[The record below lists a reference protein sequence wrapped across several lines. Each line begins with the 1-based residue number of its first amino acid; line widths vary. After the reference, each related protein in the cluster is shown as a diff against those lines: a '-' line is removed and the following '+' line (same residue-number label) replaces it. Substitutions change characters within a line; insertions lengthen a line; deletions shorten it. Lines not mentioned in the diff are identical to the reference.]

1 MLTENEESQKS
12 DVAKREEEVL
22 TFWRE
27 NQIFEKSL
35 TKDSPN
41 GEFVFYDGPPF
52 ATGLPHYGHLLAG
65 TMKDVVPRFKTMKGF
80 HVRRRWG
87 WDCHGLPVE
96 NLVEKELGLKNK
108 KDIEDFGIDSFNE
121 KARESVL
128 RYADEWKRIVPRM
141 GRFVDMEDDYRTM
154 DSTYTETVWWVF
166 KTLYD
171 RGLIYEGYKSMH
183 ICPRCET
190 TLSNFE
196 VTQGYKDVT
205 DISVTVKFELVDEP
219 GTYLLAWT
227 TTPWTLPGNVA
238 LAINK
243 EIVYCQ
249 VKSQRPKAKDEAQN
263 RGEEEEV
270 LIVAKDRLAEVFKN
284 TEYRLEKEF
293 LGADLISKKYKPV
306 FDNYKDLPLKD
317 VKGKDIAGVAKVW
330 QIVEADFVT
339 TESGTGIVHIAP
351 AFGEDDYQLA
361 LKEGLPFIQ
370 HVNMSG
376 EFKSEMGELAGQK
389 VKPIESPQVADIEII
404 KLLATRNLL
413 FSKEKITHAYP
424 HCWRCATPL
433 LNYAASSW
441 FVKVTDLKDKL
452 LEANQ
457 GIGWVPAH
465 FREGRFGKWLSGAR
479 DWVISRSRFW
489 GAPLPVWRCEVCNQ
503 TEVVGSL
510 ADLIKLQQGR
520 NNTFTFMRHGQAESN
535 LRDAISID
543 PNGPNR
549 LTEQGKEEVR
559 LSAQKLKEKKMD
571 MIVSSDF
578 VRTKETAELLAE
590 ELGLSED
597 EVVFDERLREL
608 NTGNFLGKTWAE
620 YDSQVGPLRKRFE
633 RQPEKGGEN
642 YNMVRRRMM
651 ALVYELNEKY
661 QNKNFLIVS
670 HGLPLFLATATM
682 RHLSLAEMEKEKGFA
697 TGEVREVP
705 FLSVPHNKNFELDF
719 HRPYIDDFALSCAC
733 GGNLRRIPDV
743 FDCWFESGAMPYGQ
757 DHYPFETS
765 RIEPQTGKGF
775 PADFIAEG
783 QDQTR
788 GWFYSLLVLGIGL
801 FGKSPYRQ
809 VIANGMVLA
818 EDGQK
823 MSKKLKN
830 YPDPMVVVDR
840 YGADALR
847 FYLMSSPAVR
857 AEDLNFSEKGIAET
871 YRKNIARLLNV
882 LSFFETYAEELPTK
896 EFNSRQLVNVLDR
909 WIMSRLGGTIVE
921 VERVLDN
928 YEIDRASRPIEE
940 FIEDLSVWYLRR
952 SRDRFKSDDKGDREE
967 AIATTYHVLKETAK
981 LLAPICP
988 FVAEEI
994 YLKLKKASESESVHL
1009 AKWPNEE
1016 NNLVYIET
1024 PIGEEMAAVRQ
1035 IVSLALEF
1043 RQAAGLKVRQPL
1055 RELRVKS
1062 QYLALRPEYHNLIL
1076 EELNVKK
1083 LVFDPKLS
1091 DEVWL
1096 DTEMDDGLKQEGESR
1111 EFIRNL
1117 QEYRKSLGLTP
1128 SDKIVLCV
1136 EAPDEGREM
1145 LRRFEKEVIKAA
1157 GLKRLDYGIVKE
1169 GWEILVN
1176 GKTFKV
1182 KIGEDD

>member
-22 TFWRE
+22 AFWRE

-35 TKDSPN
+35 TKDSPK

-65 TMKDVVPRFKTMKGF
+65 TMKDVIPRFKTMKGF

-108 KDIEDFGIDSFNE
+108 KDIEDFGIDGFNE

-205 DISVTVKFELVDEP
+205 DISATVKFELVDEP
-219 GTYLLAWT
+219 GIYLLAWT

-238 LAINK
+238 LAVSK

-263 RGEEEEV
+263 RGEGEGV
-270 LIVAKDRLAEVFKN
+270 LIVAKDRLAEVFKDA
-284 TEYRLEKEF
+284 EYKLEKEF
-293 LGADLISKKYKPV
+293 LGADLIGKKYKPV

-389 VKPIESPQVADIEII
+389 VKPIENSQATDIEII

-441 FVKVTDLKDKL
+441 FVKVTDLKEKL

-479 DWVISRSRFW
+479 DWAISRSRFW

-510 ADLIKLQQGR
+510 ADLIKLQQDR

-559 LSAQKLKEKKMD
+559 LSAQKLKEKKID

-697 TGEVREVP
+697 TGEVRE
-705 FLSVPHNKNFELDF
+705 
-719 HRPYIDDFALSCAC
+719 
-733 GGNLRRIPDV
+733 
-743 FDCWFESGAMPYGQ
+743 
-757 DHYPFETS
+757 
-765 RIEPQTGKGF
+765 
-775 PADFIAEG
+775 
-783 QDQTR
+783 
-788 GWFYSLLVLGIGL
+788 
-801 FGKSPYRQ
+801 
-809 VIANGMVLA
+809 
-818 EDGQK
+818 
-823 MSKKLKN
+823 
-830 YPDPMVVVDR
+830 
-840 YGADALR
+840 
-847 FYLMSSPAVR
+847 
-857 AEDLNFSEKGIAET
+857 
-871 YRKNIARLLNV
+871 
-882 LSFFETYAEELPTK
+882 
-896 EFNSRQLVNVLDR
+896 
-909 WIMSRLGGTIVE
+909 
-921 VERVLDN
+921 
-928 YEIDRASRPIEE
+928 
-940 FIEDLSVWYLRR
+940 
-952 SRDRFKSDDKGDREE
+952 
-967 AIATTYHVLKETAK
+967 
-981 LLAPICP
+981 
-988 FVAEEI
+988 
-994 YLKLKKASESESVHL
+994 
-1009 AKWPNEE
+1009 
-1016 NNLVYIET
+1016 
-1024 PIGEEMAAVRQ
+1024 
-1035 IVSLALEF
+1035 
-1043 RQAAGLKVRQPL
+1043 
-1055 RELRVKS
+1055 
-1062 QYLALRPEYHNLIL
+1062 
-1076 EELNVKK
+1076 
-1083 LVFDPKLS
+1083 
-1091 DEVWL
+1091 
-1096 DTEMDDGLKQEGESR
+1096 
-1111 EFIRNL
+1111 
-1117 QEYRKSLGLTP
+1117 
-1128 SDKIVLCV
+1128 
-1136 EAPDEGREM
+1136 
-1145 LRRFEKEVIKAA
+1145 
-1157 GLKRLDYGIVKE
+1157 
-1169 GWEILVN
+1169 
-1176 GKTFKV
+1176 
-1182 KIGEDD
+1182 

>member
-65 TMKDVVPRFKTMKGF
+65 TMKDVIPRFKTMKGF

-238 LAINK
+238 LAVSK

-263 RGEEEEV
+263 RGEGEGV
-270 LIVAKDRLAEVFKN
+270 LIVAKDRLAEVFKDA
-284 TEYRLEKEF
+284 EYKLEKEF
-293 LGADLISKKYKPV
+293 LGADLIGKKYKPV

-389 VKPIESPQVADIEII
+389 VKPIESPQAADIEII

-441 FVKVTDLKDKL
+441 FVKVTDLKEKL

-479 DWVISRSRFW
+479 DWAISRSRFW
-489 GAPLPVWRCEVCNQ
+489 GAPLPVWRCEACNQ

-510 ADLIKLQQGR
+510 TNLIKLQQGR

-543 PNGPNR
+543 PNGPNH

-559 LSAQKLKEKKMD
+559 LSAQKLKEKKID

-651 ALVYELNEKY
+651 ALVYDLNEKY
-661 QNKNFLIVS
+661 KNKNFLIVS

-697 TGEVREVP
+697 TGEVRE
-705 FLSVPHNKNFELDF
+705 
-719 HRPYIDDFALSCAC
+719 
-733 GGNLRRIPDV
+733 
-743 FDCWFESGAMPYGQ
+743 
-757 DHYPFETS
+757 
-765 RIEPQTGKGF
+765 
-775 PADFIAEG
+775 
-783 QDQTR
+783 
-788 GWFYSLLVLGIGL
+788 
-801 FGKSPYRQ
+801 
-809 VIANGMVLA
+809 
-818 EDGQK
+818 
-823 MSKKLKN
+823 
-830 YPDPMVVVDR
+830 
-840 YGADALR
+840 
-847 FYLMSSPAVR
+847 
-857 AEDLNFSEKGIAET
+857 
-871 YRKNIARLLNV
+871 
-882 LSFFETYAEELPTK
+882 
-896 EFNSRQLVNVLDR
+896 
-909 WIMSRLGGTIVE
+909 
-921 VERVLDN
+921 
-928 YEIDRASRPIEE
+928 
-940 FIEDLSVWYLRR
+940 
-952 SRDRFKSDDKGDREE
+952 
-967 AIATTYHVLKETAK
+967 
-981 LLAPICP
+981 
-988 FVAEEI
+988 
-994 YLKLKKASESESVHL
+994 
-1009 AKWPNEE
+1009 
-1016 NNLVYIET
+1016 
-1024 PIGEEMAAVRQ
+1024 
-1035 IVSLALEF
+1035 
-1043 RQAAGLKVRQPL
+1043 
-1055 RELRVKS
+1055 
-1062 QYLALRPEYHNLIL
+1062 
-1076 EELNVKK
+1076 
-1083 LVFDPKLS
+1083 
-1091 DEVWL
+1091 
-1096 DTEMDDGLKQEGESR
+1096 
-1111 EFIRNL
+1111 
-1117 QEYRKSLGLTP
+1117 
-1128 SDKIVLCV
+1128 
-1136 EAPDEGREM
+1136 
-1145 LRRFEKEVIKAA
+1145 
-1157 GLKRLDYGIVKE
+1157 
-1169 GWEILVN
+1169 
-1176 GKTFKV
+1176 
-1182 KIGEDD
+1182 